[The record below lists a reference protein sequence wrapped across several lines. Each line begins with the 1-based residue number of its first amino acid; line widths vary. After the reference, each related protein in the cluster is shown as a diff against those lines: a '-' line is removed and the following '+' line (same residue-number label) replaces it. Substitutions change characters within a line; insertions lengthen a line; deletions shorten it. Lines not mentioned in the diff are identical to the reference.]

1 MHLLS
6 ARSAPALEGEAVDL
20 GQSPGEIVIA
30 TCAETEIAG
39 LVAARR
45 RQGPDA
51 PSLRL
56 VNLQRLRHPLSV
68 DRWVEQVVAHAQSVV
83 LRLLGGR
90 GYWDYVL
97 EQVVASTRSSGA
109 RLIVLPGDD
118 RDDPGLDGWST
129 VTAEERRR
137 VWAWLNHGGAANLD
151 ALLAHL
157 AGHPA
162 DDPQPLARA
171 GLWRP
176 AELTALG
183 DRPVALVVFYR
194 ALVQAGTTAALE
206 ALSTALGARGLE
218 PVLVWVTSLKDPA
231 SQALLEA
238 VIATARPRVVVNAT
252 AFATSGDDP
261 LAACDRPVLQAV
273 LATGEAEPWLAGT
286 SGLAPADLA
295 MGVVLPELDGRV
307 MGRAISFKAR
317 SGFDELCQCPI
328 VEPRLIP
335 DRVEGLAA
343 LATAWAR
350 LGMLEA
356 AEKRVA
362 LILSNYPIRDGR
374 LANGVG
380 LDTPESAVVILRALA
395 DAGYTTEVPTSSEA
409 LMRTLRA
416 GPTNAPESAGRA
428 GGVTLPLADYRPVLE
443 ALPASSREALLARWG
458 PPEADPFVRD
468 GGFVLPLRVLGNIVV
483 GLQPSRGYDLD
494 PERTWHDPA
503 LVPPHRYLAF
513 YAWLRRVFRADA
525 LVHVGKHGTLEWLP
539 GKPTGLAATCW
550 PDAVLG
556 PFPVLYPFIVNDPG
570 EGAAAK
576 RRISGVIVDHLTPP
590 LARAGTYGALVEL
603 ERLLD
608 ELSQAQA
615 LDARR
620 AARLRREILAEIRR
634 LRLDRD
640 VATGDAVDD
649 DTLLVAIDRHL
660 CELKELQIRDGL
672 HVLGRAPEGRQRTG
686 LLVALLRTPRGAG
699 QGADASLIRALA
711 ADLGLVGFDPL
722 TADPA
727 LPWAGPR
734 PEALAALDA
743 DTPWRIAGDT
753 IERLETLAAALVA
766 GERACAERWT
776 RTAAVLTGLRERV
789 APMLDRSAAA
799 EVEALLAGLD
809 GRRVAPGPSGAPT
822 RGRLDVLPTGRNF
835 HGIDSRAVPTP
846 TAWQLGW
853 RSAAMVLEH
862 HRQTHGEWP
871 ARLVLSAWGT
881 ATMRTGG
888 DDIAQALAFLGCR
901 PVWDTTSGR
910 VTGIEVLPLELLDR
924 PRVDVTLRVS
934 GLFRDAFPAAIELVD
949 DAVRAVAA
957 LDEPAA
963 DNPLAAAVRAEI
975 EERRARGEDPAQAA
989 RRASFRVFGSRPGA
1003 YGAGLQALIDTGHWR
1018 DDGDLAAA
1026 FLAWGGWAY
1035 GRNVDGAAAGEPLGR
1050 RLARA
1055 ELVVHNQDNREHDLL
1070 DSDDYYQF
1078 EGGLAATIRHL
1089 AGRQPEILHNDHSL
1103 PERPVV
1109 RTLRQEIA
1117 RIVRGRAANPR
1128 WLAGVMRHGYKGAF
1142 EIAATVDY
1150 LFAFA
1155 ATARVVEDHHF
1166 DQLFDA
1172 YLDNPTVRGFLAEAN
1187 PDALREIAE
1196 RFQEAVAR
1204 GLWHPA
1210 KNSAQALID
1219 DLAAARPAG

>member
-30 TCAETEIAG
+30 SCAETEIAG

-68 DRWVEQVVAHAQSVV
+68 DRWVDGVVAGARSVV

-90 GYWDYVL
+90 SYWDYVL
-97 EQVVASTRSSGA
+97 EQVAATARRTGA

-118 RDDPGLDGWST
+118 RDDPGLDGWSS
-129 VTAEERRR
+129 VPAEERRR
-137 VWAWLNHGGAANLD
+137 VWAWLGHGGAANLD

-157 AGHPA
+157 AGRSAA
-162 DDPQPLARA
+162 DPLPLARA

-176 AELTALG
+176 ADLGALG

-194 ALVQAGTTAALE
+194 ALVQAGTTEALE
-206 ALSTALGARGLE
+206 ALATALAARGLE

-231 SQALLEA
+231 SQALLDT
-238 VIATARPRVVVNAT
+238 VIAAARPQVVLNAT
-252 AFATSGDDP
+252 AFATGGGDP

-273 LATGEAEPWLAGT
+273 LASGDGAPWLGGPA
-286 SGLAPADLA
+286 GLAAADLA
-295 MGVVLPELDGRV
+295 MAVVLPELDGRI
-307 MGRAISFKAR
+307 MGRAISFKAQVR
-317 SGFDELCQCPI
+317 FDELCECPI
-328 VEPRLIP
+328 VEPRAVP
-335 DRVEGLAA
+335 DRVEA
-343 LATAWAR
+343 LADLARGWER
-350 LGMLEA
+350 LGRIPA

-362 LILSNYPIRDGR
+362 LVLSNYPIRDGR

-380 LDTPESAVVILRALA
+380 LDTPESVVAILRALA
-395 DAGYTTEVPTSSEA
+395 DAGYSTEVPDSAEA
-409 LMRTLRA
+409 LMRALRA
-416 GPTNAPESAGRA
+416 GPTNAPGSADRP
-428 GGVTLPLADYRPVLE
+428 GGVTLPLADYRAVLE
-443 ALPASSREALLARWG
+443 ALPASLGEAVVARWG

-468 GGFVLPLRVLGNIVV
+468 GGFVLAVRVLGRVVV

-513 YAWLRRVFRADA
+513 YAWLRRVFGADA

-556 PFPVLYPFIVNDPG
+556 PVPVLYPFIVNDPG

-576 RRISGVIVDHLTPP
+576 RRISAVIVDHLTPP
-590 LARAGTYGALVEL
+590 LARAGTQGALVEL

-615 LDARR
+615 LDPRR
-620 AARLRREILAEIRR
+620 AARLRREILAEMRR
-634 LRLDRD
+634 LGLDRD
-640 VATGDAVDD
+640 IGQGGARDD
-649 DTLLVAIDRHL
+649 EALLLALDRHL
-660 CELKELQIRDGL
+660 CELKELQIRSGL
-672 HVLGRAPEGRQRTG
+672 HVLGRAPAGRERAE
-686 LLVALLRTPRGAG
+686 LLVALSRVPRGSG
-699 QGADASLIRALA
+699 QGRDASLLRALA
-711 ADLGLVGFDPL
+711 ADLGLDGFDPL

-727 LPWAGPR
+727 LRWDGPR
-734 PEALAALDA
+734 PAALASLDA
-743 DTPWRIAGDT
+743 ASAWRIAGDT
-753 IERLETLAAALVA
+753 IERLEALALVLVA
-766 GERACAERWT
+766 GGTPCPDGWS
-776 RTAAVLTGLRERV
+776 RTAAVLEGLRERT
-789 APMLDRSAAA
+789 APALDRSAAA
-799 EVEALLAGLD
+799 EIRGLLAGLD

-835 HGIDSRAVPTP
+835 HAIDARAVPTP

-853 RSAAMVLEH
+853 RSAAMVVEH
-862 HRQTHGEWP
+862 YRQTHGEWP

-888 DDIAQALAFLGCR
+888 DDVAQALAFLGCR

-910 VTGIEVLPLELLDR
+910 VTGVEVLPLELLDR

-934 GLFRDAFPAAIELVD
+934 GLFRDAFPQAIELVD

-963 DNPLAAAVRAEI
+963 LNPLAAAVRAEL
-975 EERRARGEDPAQAA
+975 EERRAQGEDPARAL
-989 RRASFRVFGSRPGA
+989 RLASFRVFGSRPGA
-1003 YGAGLQALIDTGHWR
+1003 YGAGLQALIDTGHWQ

-1035 GRNVDGAAAGEPLGR
+1035 GRDVDGAAAEEPLGR

-1078 EGGLAATIRHL
+1078 EGGLAASIRHL

-1128 WLAGVMRHGYKGAF
+1128 WIEGVVRHGYKGAF

-1172 YLDNPTVRGFLAEAN
+1172 YLDDPAVRGFLAEAN

-1196 RFQEAVAR
+1196 RLREAVAR

-1210 KNSAQALID
+1210 KNSAQALLD
-1219 DLAAARPAG
+1219 DLAAAPAAG

>member
-1 MHLLS
+1 LHLLS
-6 ARSAPALEGEAVDL
+6 ARSAPAAEGEAVDL
-20 GQSPGEIVIA
+20 GQTPGEIVIA
-30 TCAETEIAG
+30 SCAETEIAG

-45 RQGPDA
+45 RQGADA

-68 DRWVEQVVAHAQSVV
+68 DRWVEQVVAGARTVL

-90 GYWDYVL
+90 GYWHYVL
-97 EQVVASTRSSGA
+97 EQVAAATRASGA

-118 RDDPGLDGWST
+118 RDDPGLEGWST
-129 VTAEERRR
+129 VDAAERRR
-137 VWAWLNHGGAANLD
+137 IAGWLNHGGPRNLD

-157 AGHPA
+157 ARRAAA
-162 DDPQPLARA
+162 DPLPLPRA

-176 AELTALG
+176 AELAQLG
-183 DRPVALVVFYR
+183 DRPRALVVFYR
-194 ALVQAGTTAALE
+194 ALVQAGTTAALDALAE
-206 ALSTALGARGLE
+206 ALAARGLE

-231 SQALLEA
+231 SQALLDTVLA
-238 VIATARPRVVVNAT
+238 AARPQVLLNAT
-252 AFATSGDDP
+252 SFATSGDDP
-261 LAACDRPVLQAV
+261 LAACDRPVLQVV
-273 LATGEAEPWLAGT
+273 LASGDVEPWLAGPA
-286 SGLAPADLA
+286 GLAPADLA

-317 SGFDELCQCPI
+317 TGFDELCQCPI
-328 VEPRLIP
+328 VEPQPIA
-335 DRVEGLAA
+335 DRVEALADLAA
-343 LATAWAR
+343 AWAR
-350 LGMLEA
+350 LGALPASER
-356 AEKRVA
+356 RVA
-362 LILSNYPIRDGR
+362 LVLSNYPIRDGR

-380 LDTPESAVVILRALA
+380 LDTPESVVMILRALA
-395 DAGYTTEVPTSSEA
+395 ASGHATAVPASADA
-409 LMRTLRA
+409 LMRALRA
-416 GPTNAPESAGRA
+416 GPTNTPESADRP
-428 GGVTLPLADYRPVLE
+428 GGVTLPLADYRDVLA
-443 ALPASSREALLARWG
+443 ALPAPSREALVARWG
-458 PPEADPFVRD
+458 PPEVDPFVRD
-468 GGFVLPLRVLGNIVV
+468 GRFVLPMLTLGNVVV
-483 GLQPSRGYDLD
+483 GLQPSRGYELD

-539 GKPTGLAATCW
+539 GKPAGLSAGCW
-550 PDAVLG
+550 PEAVLG
-556 PFPVLYPFIVNDPG
+556 PLPVLYPFIVNDPG

-576 RRISGVIVDHLTPP
+576 RRISAVIVDHLTPP
-590 LARAGTYGALVEL
+590 LTRAGTHGALVEL

-615 LDARR
+615 LDAPR
-620 AARLRREILAEIRR
+620 AARLRREILAESRR
-634 LRLDRD
+634 LGLDRD
-640 VATGDAVDD
+640 IAMAEGTDD
-649 DTLLVAIDRHL
+649 ETLLLALDRHL

-672 HVLGRAPEGRQRTG
+672 HVLGRAPAGRQRTD
-686 LLVALLRTPRGAG
+686 LLVALVRSPRGAG
-699 QGADASLIRALA
+699 SGADASLTRALA
-711 ADLGLVGFDPL
+711 ADLGLTGFDPL

-727 LPWAGPR
+727 LPWDGAR
-734 PEALAALDA
+734 PEPLARQAP
-743 DTPWRIAGDT
+743 TSPWRIAGDT
-753 IERLETLAAALVA
+753 IERLEILATALVA
-766 GERACAERWT
+766 GEQACPESWT
-776 RTAAVLTGLRERV
+776 RTVAVLRMLRERV
-789 APMLDRSAAA
+789 APALDRSAAA
-799 EVEALLAGLD
+799 ETEALLAGLD

-835 HGIDSRAVPTP
+835 HAIDARAVPTP

-853 RSAAMVLEH
+853 RSAGLVLEH

-910 VTGIEVLPLELLDR
+910 VTGVEVLPLEVLDR

-957 LDEPAA
+957 LDEPAEQ
-963 DNPLAAAVRAEI
+963 NPLAAAVRAEI
-975 EERRARGEDPAQAA
+975 ARRCDRGEDRAQAA
-989 RRASFRVFGSRPGA
+989 RQASFRVFGSRPGA

-1035 GRNVDGAAAGEPLGR
+1035 GRNVTGEAAAEPLGQ

-1055 ELVVHNQDNREHDLL
+1055 QLVVHNQDNREHDLL

-1078 EGGLAATIRHL
+1078 EGGLAVSIRHL

-1128 WLAGVMRHGYKGAF
+1128 WIEGVMRHGYKGAF

-1172 YLDNPTVRGFLAEAN
+1172 YLDDPTVRAFLAHAN
-1187 PDALREIAE
+1187 PDALREIAL

-1210 KNSAQALID
+1210 KNSAQALLD
-1219 DLAAARPAG
+1219 DLAARGPAG